1 MKTPGSDG
9 AVVLNNRADWE
20 IVSSPVLRTNLR
32 RGATIP
38 TTRPDLPLGIL
49 ASDRVHVASVFDASP
64 KQAARRG
71 GSMPQLDLSVS
82 LAPAERS
89 VIVLRRQYVD
99 PRTGKKS
106 QGAITFHRADEYV
119 PATKRRGVSTAAAPT
134 VARFRIP
141 VRHSDSRE
149 ETTAA
154 RRGVIS
160 ALAKKVVQVIVLKI
174 VDAVVDRALPL
185 LAAAWEKNS
194 WKKEG
199 LAEGWQ
205 RVDRV
210 ALAAKHVKPWNPD
223 AATLNAGRSLLF
235 LHGTFSNA
243 GSAFNKL
250 AATDFFDRVQPLYA
264 DRLFAFDHFSI
275 SRTPEENARMLLDAL
290 PKGAWEFD
298 VITHSRGGL
307 VLRNLVER
315 TAALGSTAQRF
326 RLGRAVL
333 VASPNEGTP
342 LATPERW
349 EQTVGWLANLLELF
363 PENPFTTGAS
373 WVSEAI
379 VWLARHASGNFA
391 GIGSMNGA
399 GPLISDL
406 QLPPGPPSA
415 AYSALASNYA
425 PDKALWTRM
434 LDVGIDGFFGVAN
447 DLVVPTAGGWH
458 VDKDGTAYIPAAR
471 IGCFG
476 VGGNLSGAQ
485 PVHHLNFFE
494 QQATVG
500 FIAEAL
506 AGNAHTVP
514 ALDLARV
521 LPNRRGVDVLSRATL
536 APSAADRGIRGDEP
550 LSAPAPLPQTR
561 VSSSIPATTISTAFL
576 QAADTFYLTILQSSE
591 MPGVTPRDQPD
602 RPAQLLASYGGAT
615 VLVDFP
621 RRGGDA
627 GRRFQQIIAM
637 QERLRNYIDGE
648 GDAALPTDRDLIDFG
663 TLLFNTIFPDPVRRL
678 YDVARSLRG
687 GERLDLVFTS
697 MIPWVADKPWEF
709 AYDPHRHAFL
719 AREEINFVRNVI
731 TSVPAEDV
739 SERPLPLRILV
750 VAAQPVGAPD
760 LSTEEEIGLIQRDFA
775 PLIDIGAVDIE
786 VLPRATPLSFHGY
799 ISTGHFD
806 VVHFVGHGEFLDDDS
821 GALIFEDAGGAAQP
835 LRGQALREIMCQ
847 RGIRLVFLNAC
858 ETARD
863 SRQHA
868 NVGAAAALAAG
879 GVPAVVANQFKV
891 LDQAATSFA
900 QFFYWALAQGMSI
913 ARAAR
918 EARTALGYSIAGE
931 TIDWAVPVLYT
942 RNPRANLA
950 PRVHAGGSGRPEAPP
965 ITTSTRSRAI
975 AGHTRRIGVW
985 DVAHDFPKLETT
997 LAQLNAAQTRFG
1009 FQLVNLS
1016 APIGTWRIKRDGK
1029 HRVYL
1034 MANKVVERLQHK
1046 PQEYGLDGLICITNQ
1061 PLSAKDKGRV
1071 ISDLYA
1077 WWDEPKRPV
1086 MLISTAGFEMPT
1098 TGPVIEKAIANTIAL
1113 CLAGQLSQVD
1123 AHPAGPSECLFFRN
1137 DARRPDIIAGQRKLE
1152 RSCREKLKAKIPQD
1166 LSAIEALL
1174 DAFPAPEFRQTAAT
1188 RSPHRKTQR
1197 LPKPTR
1203 LREKRGEGKKGSEEL
1218 TIDSNHR

>member
-1 MKTPGSDG
+1 MKTLGSDG
-9 AVVLNNRADWE
+9 AVALNNRADWE
-20 IVSSPVLRTNLR
+20 ILPSPVLRSSLR
-32 RGATIP
+32 RAATIP
-38 TTRPDLPLGIL
+38 ATPPDLPPEIL
-49 ASDRVHVASVFDASP
+49 ASDKVHVASVFAASP
-64 KQAARRG
+64 KPAARRG
-71 GSMPQLDLSVS
+71 GSMPHLDLSVS
-82 LAPAERS
+82 LASGERS
-89 VIVLRRQYVD
+89 IIALRREYVD

-106 QGAITFHRADEYV
+106 QGAITFHRADEHV
-119 PATKRRGVSTAAAPT
+119 LATKRRGARTTPAPT
-134 VARFRIP
+134 VAHFRIP
-141 VRHSDSRE
+141 VRHSDIGM
-149 ETTAA
+149 ETTAS
-154 RRGVIS
+154 RRGVFS
-160 ALAKKVVQVIVLKI
+160 TLAKKVVKVIVLKI
-174 VDAVVDRALPL
+174 VDAVVDRTLPL
-185 LAAAWEKNS
+185 LAAAWEKNA
-194 WKKEG
+194 WKKEN

-210 ALAAKHVKPWNPD
+210 ALAAKRVTSWTPD
-223 AATLNAGRSLLF
+223 AATLGAGRSLLF

-243 GSAFNKL
+243 GSAFHKL
-250 AATDFFDRVQPLYA
+250 TATDFFDRIQSLYG
-264 DRLFAFDHFSI
+264 DRLFAFDHFTM

-290 PKGAWEFD
+290 PRGAWEFD

-315 TAALGSTAQRF
+315 SAVLGSAAQRF
-326 RLGRAVL
+326 RVGRAVL

-349 EQTVGWLANLLELF
+349 EQTVGWLANLLEVF

-373 WVSEAI
+373 WVGEAI
-379 VWLARHASGNFA
+379 VWLARHASGNLA
-391 GIGSMNGA
+391 GIASMNRA

-406 QLPPGPPSA
+406 QSPPGPPLA

-425 PDKALWTRM
+425 PDKALWARM

-447 DLVVPTAGGWH
+447 DLVVPTAGGWN
-458 VDKDGTAYIPAAR
+458 VDKDGTAYIPPAR
-471 IGCFG
+471 VGCFG

-494 QQATVG
+494 QPATVT

-506 AGNAHTVP
+506 VGTGHAIP
-514 ALDLARV
+514 ALDFARL
-521 LPNRRGVDVLSRATL
+521 LPNRRGVDVPPRATV
-536 APSAADRGIRGDEP
+536 APSVADHGVRSDEP

-561 VSSSIPATTISTAFL
+561 VLSSIPATTISTAPA
-576 QAADTFYLTILQSSE
+576 QAADTFYLTILQASE
-591 MPGVTPRDQPD
+591 MHEVTVRDRLD

-627 GRRFQQIIAM
+627 GARFQKIIAM
-637 QERLRNYIDGE
+637 QERLRNYIN
-648 GDAALPTDRDLIDFG
+648 GDDNATLPSDRDLIDFG

-709 AYDPHRHAFL
+709 AYDPQRHAFL

-731 TSVPAEDV
+731 TSVPAEEV

-760 LSTEEEIGLIQRDFA
+760 LSTEEEIALIQRDFA

-821 GALIFEDAGGAAQP
+821 GALIFEDTGGAAQP

-863 SRQHA
+863 SHQDA

-965 ITTSTRSRAI
+965 ITTSKRSRAI
-975 AGHTRRIGVW
+975 AGHTRTIGVW
-985 DVAHDFPKLETT
+985 DVAHDFPELETT

-1016 APIGTWRIKRDGK
+1016 APIGTWRIKLDGK

-1061 PLSAKDKGRV
+1061 PLWGKDKGRV
-1071 ISDLYA
+1071 VSDLYA

-1098 TGPVIEKAIANTIAL
+1098 TGPVIEKAISNTIAL
-1113 CLAGQLSQVD
+1113 CLAGQLSQMN
-1123 AHPAGPSECLFFRN
+1123 AHPGGPSESLFFRN
-1137 DARRPDIIAGQRKLE
+1137 DARSPEIIAGQRKLE
-1152 RSCREKLKAKIPQD
+1152 RSCREKLKAKIPKD

-1174 DAFPAPEFRQTAAT
+1174 DVFPAPALGETAPT
-1188 RSPHRKTQR
+1188 RSPRRKTQG

-1203 LREKRGEGKKGSEEL
+1203 PPKKNVPAHRRRRGPAV
-1218 TIDSNHR
+1218 

>member
-20 IVSSPVLRTNLR
+20 IVSSPVLRANPR
-32 RGATIP
+32 RGATISAAL
-38 TTRPDLPLGIL
+38 PDLPPKIV
-49 ASDRVHVASVFDASP
+49 ASDKVRVASVFAASLKP
-64 KQAARRG
+64 AARRG
-71 GSMPQLDLSVS
+71 GGMPQLDLNVS
-82 LAPAERS
+82 LAPGERC
-89 VIVLRRQYVD
+89 VIALRREYVD

-106 QGAITFHRADEYV
+106 QGAITFHRADEHV
-119 PATKRRGVSTAAAPT
+119 LATKRRGARTTAAPA
-134 VARFRIP
+134 VAHFRIL
-141 VRHSDSRE
+141 VRHSDIGVE
-149 ETTAA
+149 PTAA
-154 RRGVIS
+154 RRGVVS
-160 ALAKKVVQVIVLKI
+160 AVAKRVVKVVVLKI

-185 LAAAWEKNS
+185 LAAAWERNS
-194 WKKEG
+194 WKKAS

-210 ALAAKHVKPWNPD
+210 ALAAKRVTPWKPD
-223 AATLNAGRSLLF
+223 AATLGAGRSLLF

-250 AATDFFDRVQPLYA
+250 AATDFFDRIGPLYG

-275 SRTPEENARMLLDAL
+275 SRTPEENALMLLDAL
-290 PKGAWEFD
+290 PQGAWEFD

-315 TAALGSTAQRF
+315 PATLGSAAQRF

-349 EQTVGWLANLLELF
+349 EQTVGWFANLLELF

-379 VWLARHASGNFA
+379 VWLARHAAGDLP

-399 GPLISDL
+399 GPLIADL
-406 QLPPGPPSA
+406 QSPPGPAPA

-425 PDKALWTRM
+425 PDKALWARM

-458 VDKDGTAYIPAAR
+458 VDKDGTAYVPPAR

-494 QQATVG
+494 QPATVA

-506 AGNAHTVP
+506 AGTAHTVP
-514 ALDLARV
+514 ALDPARL
-521 LPNRRGVDVLSRATL
+521 LPNRRGVDAQPRPSV
-536 APSAADRGIRGDEP
+536 APSAADRSVRRDEP
-550 LSAPAPLPQTR
+550 LSAPAPLPHAQ
-561 VSSSIPATTISTAFL
+561 VSSSIPATAISAAL
-576 QAADTFYLTILQSSE
+576 PQAADTFYLTILQASE
-591 MPGVTPRDQPD
+591 MQGVAPRAQPD
-602 RPAQLLASYGGAT
+602 HPAQLLASYGGAT

-621 RRGGDA
+621 RRGGEA
-627 GRRFQQIIAM
+627 GARFQKIIAM
-637 QERLRNYIDGE
+637 HERLRNYIDGE
-648 GDAALPTDRDLIDFG
+648 DDAALPSDRDLINFG

-709 AYDPHRHAFL
+709 AYDPQRRAFL

-739 SERPLPLRILV
+739 LERPLPLRILV

-760 LSTEEEIGLIQRDFA
+760 LSTEEEIALIQRDFA

-799 ISTGHFD
+799 VSTGHFD

-868 NVGAAAALAAG
+868 NVGAAASLAAG
-879 GVPAVVANQFKV
+879 GMPAVVANQFKV

-918 EARTALGYSIAGE
+918 EARIALGYSIAGE

-950 PRVHAGGSGRPEAPP
+950 PRVHSGGSGRPEMPP
-965 ITTSTRSRAI
+965 ITTAVRRRAI
-975 AGHTRRIGVW
+975 AGHTRRIGLW
-985 DVAHDFPKLETT
+985 DVAHDFPELETT
-997 LAQLNAAQTRFG
+997 LARLNAAQTRFG

-1016 APIGTWRIKRDGK
+1016 APIGTWRIRSDGK

-1034 MANKVVERLQHK
+1034 MANEVVERLQHK
-1046 PQEYGLDGLICITNQ
+1046 PQQYGLDGLICITNQ
-1061 PLSAKDKGRV
+1061 PLCGKDKGRV
-1071 ISDLYA
+1071 IDDLYA

-1086 MLISTAGFEMPT
+1086 MLISTAGFEMPA

-1137 DARRPDIIAGQRKLE
+1137 DARRREVIAGPRKLE
-1152 RSCREKLKAKIPQD
+1152 RRCREKLKAKIPQD
-1166 LSAIEALL
+1166 LFAIEALL
-1174 DAFPAPEFRQTAAT
+1174 EVFPAPEFGQTAAT
-1188 RSPHRKTQR
+1188 RSPRRKTQG
-1197 LPKPTR
+1197 LPKATR
-1203 LREKRGEGKKGSEEL
+1203 PRKKKAPA
-1218 TIDSNHR
+1218 RRRRPAA